1 MKFSRI
7 LAAVLVIAATLWI
20 GSGVFG
26 RTETE
31 GCEGQGGHAR
41 RLRSRCSRSP

>member
-1 MKFSRI
+1 MKLSRI

-26 RTETE
+26 RTERE
-31 GCEGQGGHAR
+31 PEAR
-41 RLRSRCSRSP
+41 AGRGFAAAVPRSP